1 MSDAKEA
8 VERRSDEAFAASA
21 WQDPRADY
29 RAMLR
34 QLRER
39 NTPAFEEA
47 VRAYETGVVARL
59 GDGSADPVAAWLG
72 YGRRLAS
79 IAGGGRTV
87 RIDEDG
93 RAQGLGDDDAPAEPA
108 LLLQLPADE
117 SAPAFVVAAPR
128 EPSAAQRATVAL
140 LVAGAQLLPT

>member
-1 MSDAKEA
+1 MSDSKEA
-8 VERRSDEAFAASA
+8 VERRTDEAFAASP
-21 WQDPRADY
+21 WQDPRAEY
-29 RAMLR
+29 RALLR

-39 NTPAFEEA
+39 NAAAFEEA

-59 GDGSADPVAAWLG
+59 GDGTVDPVAAWLG
-72 YGRRLAS
+72 YGRRLAQN
-79 IAGGGRTV
+79 AGGGRTV

-93 RAQGLGDDDAPAEPA
+93 RAHALGDDEIPAEPA
-108 LLLQLPADE
+108 LLLQLPAEE

-128 EPSAAQRATVAL
+128 EPSPAQRATVAL